1 MASFLFRKKKID
13 GIILLGFISIRVAG
27 FFKLARLAYHNPSPL
42 PGLGTGSVV
51 VVVVI
56 DGIITMFDFG
66 INMLSIIDTH
76 MVLILLS

>member
-1 MASFLFRKKKID
+1 
-13 GIILLGFISIRVAG
+13 LGFISIRVAG
-27 FFKLARLAYHNPSPL
+27 FFKLARLAYHNPPPL
-42 PGLGTGSVV
+42 PGLGTGS

>member
-51 VVVVI
+51 VVVI